1 MEIKQ
6 YDIVEYKGEPC
17 RVMNTESQTFIKI
30 SPHGWVPIDEVHLVE
45 SVTVPIFG
53 IGDSICINNI
63 DQRDRDEYSATWLHS
78 MDKLV
83 NTASTIVDFDEN
95 EGIYLLANSF
105 WFVPYHLEKV
115 DRYDMI

>member
-1 MEIKQ
+1 
-6 YDIVEYKGEPC
+6 
-17 RVMNTESQTFIKI
+17 MNTESQTFIKI

-105 WFVPYHLEKV
+105 WFAPIILKKSTG
-115 DRYDMI
+115 MT